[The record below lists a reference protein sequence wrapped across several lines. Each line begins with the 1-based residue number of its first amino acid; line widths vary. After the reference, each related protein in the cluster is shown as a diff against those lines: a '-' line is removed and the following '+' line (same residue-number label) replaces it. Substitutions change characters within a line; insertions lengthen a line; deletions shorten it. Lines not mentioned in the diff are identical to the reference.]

1 MLKMSELVIELEGLK
16 EEDLRNWI
24 SSGWVRPVAGEDDYL
39 FSDADRARVLLIADL
54 RERMGI
60 NDEAMPV
67 ILDLID
73 QIHGLRHEL
82 KRVLE
87 AVNKQAEP
95 VRSQILDELKIE
107 TSTVEATILRSEEG

>member
-1 MLKMSELVIELEGLK
+1 MLKMSQIILELEGLT
-16 EEDLRNWI
+16 ERDLHAWI
-24 SSGWVRPVAGEDDYL
+24 ENGWVRPVLQDGKYL
-39 FSDADRARVLLIADL
+39 FSDADKARIALVADL

-87 AVNKQAEP
+87 TIERQPEP
-95 VRSQILDELKIE
+95 LRSQILDELKIE
-107 TSTVEATILRSEEG
+107 ASVIDRSILPQEN